1 MPIVIEC
8 VFNLCIKKF
17 YNILKG
23 ISIFRSAVHLFDKK
37 IILNGKTFQIL
48 LKIHINSSYTEA
60 LGILDAHNLIWK

>member
-8 VFNLCIKKF
+8 VLNLCIKMF

-37 IILNGKTFQIL
+37 IILNGKTFS
-48 LKIHINSSYTEA
+48 NSIENSHK
-60 LGILDAHNLIWK
+60 LQLH